1 MHPNDP
7 STFPVFRRDTDA
19 APGWERLRVDVAL
32 ETPYLRVEQTE
43 LRSPAHPDGGIHWTI
58 VRRKNAVVIAPRLPD
73 GRFLLIHQE
82 RYPIQRTLWEFPAG
96 QIDRIGHADEPE
108 VIFSTVARELEEETA
123 HRLEPESGRLTPLGY
138 YFSSQGFTDEHAY
151 LFLAEGLV
159 PAPAGSRLGEGD
171 EAIHEARAFTAAEIR
186 RMIADNVIQDANTL
200 ATYAR
205 LAARGLL

>member
-1 MHPNDP
+1 MNPNSAPD
-7 STFPVFRRDTDA
+7 FPVFRRDADA
-19 APGWERLRVDVAL
+19 APGWERLKV
-32 ETPYLRVEQTE
+32 ETTLRTPFLQVEQTE
-43 LRSPAHPDGGIHWTI
+43 IRSPAHPEGGIHWTI

-96 QIDRIGHADEPE
+96 QIDIIERGDDPE
-108 VIFSTVARELEEETA
+108 VIRATVERELVEETGHA
-123 HRLEPESGRLTPLGY
+123 LDPLRGRLTPLGY

-159 PAPAGSRLGEGD
+159 PVASERLGEGD
-171 EAIHEARAFTAAEIR
+171 EAIHEARALDIAEIR
-186 RMIADNVIQDANTL
+186 EMIAANVIQDANTL

-205 LAARGLL
+205 LAARGLI

>member
-1 MHPNDP
+1 MNPNDEAD
-7 STFPVFRRDTDA
+7 FPVFRRDADA
-19 APGWERLRVDVAL
+19 EPGWERLKVEISL
-32 ETPYLRVEQTE
+32 ETPFLRVEQTE
-43 LRSPAHPDGGIHWTI
+43 LRSPAHPAGGIHWTI

-96 QIDRIGHADEPE
+96 QIDKVDHGDDPE
-108 VIFSTVARELEEETA
+108 VIRATVGRELEEETGHA
-123 HRLEPESGRLTPLGY
+123 FGPSGGCLTPLGY

-159 PAPAGSRLGEGD
+159 PVASGKLGEGD
-171 EAIHEARAFTAAEIR
+171 EAIHEARAFSAAEIR
-186 RMIADNVIQDANTL
+186 EMIARNVIQDANTL

-205 LAARGLL
+205 LAAKGLI